1 MSPHHENSGEATYEN
16 KYQLNIKNLK
26 LPLKLCNIT
35 GELNLRGKQ
44 SELLHGQAFPPGG
57 MKCFGTT
64 GAVCTHTVNAF
75 NTT

>member
-44 SELLHGQAFPPGG
+44 SD
-57 MKCFGTT
+57 
-64 GAVCTHTVNAF
+64 CTQHKSKDSKQLIY
-75 NTT
+75 